1 MKVWNAIFNL
11 IAVVIIAI
19 MINVIYSIDDTNQRQ
34 FEEVRLSY
42 AIDYATEGAFRA
54 CIATDS
60 IGTDYSNE
68 GLKEVE
74 LNPTMVLPT
83 FYNVLALSYDLSP
96 SDANFMKI
104 EQSIA
109 TGFLAAVNGY
119 YVLEPAEVDTNP
131 LDYEIGEEYRLL
143 WGVKRPYLVYTRE
156 GSGEYD
162 GRLFAVNLVNE
173 KSTEYI
179 TEGVGIGGVVEEPF
193 VTRDKYEGTNLNEDI
208 VNMSISKL
216 LTEDIN
222 YAIHARNAANIYGT
236 ISTFYVPSSDSMTA
250 VNDVTSPAL
259 AIIFQDSTFLNGYDM
274 DVISIGGARVKPK
287 TQIIGF
293 TLNGTKYYCFAGQ
306 QLGRTFIT
314 GEPKPQIGEGEKIFK
329 SIHEAAKAGYSPH
342 MMFLQEPFGK
352 GY

>member
-1 MKVWNAIFNL
+1 MKVWNAIFNI

-19 MINVIYSIDDTNQRQ
+19 MIVVINNIDTLNRRQ

-42 AIDYATEGAFRA
+42 AIDYATEAAFRA
-54 CIATDS
+54 CISTDS
-60 IGTDYSNE
+60 IGTDYSN
-68 GLKEVE
+68 GGMQEVE

-96 SDANFMKI
+96 SEDNFTKI

-109 TGFLAAVNGY
+109 TGFLATVNGY
-119 YVLEPAEVDTNP
+119 YILEPGEIDTDP
-131 LDYEIGEEYRLL
+131 YDYEIGGEYRLL
-143 WGVKRPYLVYTRE
+143 WGVKRPYIVYTRE

-162 GRLFAVNLVNE
+162 GRVFAINLVNE

-179 TEGVGIGGVVEEPF
+179 PEGVDGGNGEEPF
-193 VTRDKYEGTNLNEDI
+193 VDRDKYDGTNLNRDI

-222 YAIHARNAANIYGT
+222 YAIHARNLSNVYGT
-236 ISTFYVPSSDSMTA
+236 INTFYVPSSKSMTA
-250 VNDVTSPAL
+250 VNNVTSPAL
-259 AIIFQDSTFLNGYDM
+259 AIIFQDSTFLNGFDI
-274 DVISIGGARVKPK
+274 DVISVGGARVRPK
-287 TQIIGF
+287 TQIVGF

-306 QLGRTFIT
+306 QLGGKFIT
-314 GEPKPQIGEGEKIFK
+314 GEYKWNFGEGEKIFK
-329 SIHEAAKAGYSPH
+329 SIHEAAQNGYSPH
-342 MMFLQEPFGK
+342 LKYLQEPYGK